1 MSINLLGNSKVCP
14 HLSIS
19 SASTNAWKSD
29 KSNYC
34 KVCTFLRMSLLVIG
48 NIISWKWR
56 EGRLEKLLHSLL
68 SEFLAPLAKSL
79 ENFWLFEWKSS
90 KSSAYLTLLK
100 QRFQGILTK
109 SNTWGQA
116 CFDCKSS
123 VLTEVNLLIGL
134 SYNRPTKKRSKPRA
148 CWQSFSIPLLLL
160 GEVKSVKDCQMK
172 ASEQYFPPVHYCH
185 TKKIIL
191 ATISVEDFVWPLAR
205 ERSRM

>member
-90 KSSAYLTLLK
+90 NSSVYLTLLK

-134 SYNRPTKKRSKPRA
+134 SYNRPTKKTLKTAS
-148 CWQSFSIPLLLL
+148 LLTELF
-160 GEVKSVKDCQMK
+160 
-172 ASEQYFPPVHYCH
+172 YP
-185 TKKIIL
+185 
-191 ATISVEDFVWPLAR
+191 FVAVGWG
-205 ERSRM
+205 